1 MMSETQ
7 SPAPQTPEAQ
17 PPLLRISALTK
28 KFGGFTALDNVSVDI
43 RPGERFGLI
52 GPNGSGKTTF
62 VNVISG
68 HTRPNGGTIS
78 FDGVSLAGS
87 NPFQIAKVGLT
98 RTYQAVRVFGEL
110 TVRENI
116 ATALV
121 DARDP
126 AGPDVV
132 DEIADWLR
140 ISHRYDARAGGL
152 TLMEQ
157 RQLELLVR
165 LVQRP
170 KLMMLD
176 EPVGGLSSS
185 EVRTMI
191 GLLSELKSRCTV
203 FLIEHTMKVIR
214 ELADK
219 VVVLMAGEKLAEGSP
234 TDILADQRVIDR
246 YLGTADA

>member
-1 MMSETQ
+1 MSDI
-7 SPAPQTPEAQ
+7 
-17 PPLLRISALTK
+17 LLDARAISK
-28 KFGGFTALDNVSVDI
+28 RFGGVVALRSIDLVQH
-43 RPGERFGLI
+43 RGETLGMI

-68 HTRPNGGTIS
+68 HTRPNSGTVA
-78 FDGVSLAGS
+78 FDGVPLAGS
-87 NPFQIAKVGLT
+87 SPFQIAKAGLT

-110 TVRENI
+110 TVRENV

-126 AGPDVV
+126 VAPETVE
-132 DEIADWLR
+132 EIADWLR
-140 ISHRYDARAGGL
+140 IAHRYDSRAGGL

-157 RQLELLVR
+157 RQLELLMR

-176 EPVGGLSSS
+176 EPVGGLSSA

-191 GLLSELKSRCTV
+191 ALLSELKARCTIFV
-203 FLIEHTMKVIR
+203 IEHTMKVIR

-219 VVVLMAGEKLAEGSP
+219 VVVLMAGEKLAEGP
-234 TDILADQRVIDR
+234 PADILADQRVIDR
-246 YLGTADA
+246 YLGSVDA

>member
-1 MMSETQ
+1 MRQ
-7 SPAPQTPEAQ
+7 V
-17 PPLLRISALTK
+17 LLDARAISK
-28 KFGGFTALDNVSVDI
+28 RFGGVVALKNIDLVQ
-43 RPGERFGLI
+43 RRGETLGMI

-68 HTRPNGGTIS
+68 HIRPNSGTIS
-78 FDGVSLAGS
+78 FDGVPLAGS
-87 NPFQIAKVGLT
+87 NPFQIAKAGLT

-126 AGPDVV
+126 AGPDAV

-140 ISHRYDARAGGL
+140 ITHRYNARAGGL

-157 RQLELLVR
+157 RQLELLMR

-191 GLLSELKSRCTV
+191 GLLSELKSRCTIFV
-203 FLIEHTMKVIR
+203 IEHTMKVIR

-219 VVVLMAGEKLAEGSP
+219 VVVLMAGEKLAEGP
-234 TDILADQRVIDR
+234 PADILADQRVIDR

>member
-1 MMSETQ
+1 MSDILLSAQ
-7 SPAPQTPEAQ
+7 SV
-17 PPLLRISALTK
+17 TK
-28 KFGGFTALDNVSVDI
+28 RFGGVVALKGIDLVQH
-43 RPGERFGLI
+43 RGETLGMI

-68 HTRPNGGTIS
+68 HTKPNAGTIL
-78 FDGVSLAGS
+78 FDGALLSGRK
-87 NPFQIAKVGLT
+87 PFRIAQAGLT

-110 TVRENI
+110 TVKENVAI
-116 ATALV
+116 AMV
-121 DARDP
+121 DAPDA
-126 AGPDVV
+126 AGAHDVA
-132 DEIADWLR
+132 ELADWLR
-140 ISHRYDARAGGL
+140 ITHRYDAKAGGL

-157 RQLELLVR
+157 RQVELLMR
-165 LVQRP
+165 LVKKP

-176 EPVGGLSSS
+176 EPVGGLSST

-191 GLLSELKSRCTV
+191 ALLSELKSRCTIFV
-203 FLIEHTMKVIR
+203 IEHTMKVIR

-234 TDILADQRVIDR
+234 AAILADQRVIDR

>member
-1 MMSETQ
+1 MSYVLLEARAVSKRYGGVDALKNIDLVQYRGET
-7 SPAPQTPEAQ
+7 
-17 PPLLRISALTK
+17 L
-28 KFGGFTALDNVSVDI
+28 GM
-43 RPGERFGLI
+43 I

-62 VNVISG
+62 VNVITG
-68 HTRPNGGTIS
+68 HTRPNGGVIS
-78 FDGVSLAGS
+78 FDGVPLAGR
-87 NPFQIAKVGLT
+87 NPFQIANAGLT

-110 TVRENI
+110 TVRENVE
-116 ATALV
+116 TAMV

-126 AGPDVV
+126 ASPEIV

-140 ISHRYDARAGGL
+140 IAHRYGVRAGGL

-157 RQLELLVR
+157 RQLELLMR

-191 GLLSELKSRCTV
+191 GLLSELKSRCTIFV
-203 FLIEHTMKVIR
+203 IEHTMKVIR

>member
-1 MMSETQ
+1 MTEVLL
-7 SPAPQTPEAQ
+7 EAKAVSK
-17 PPLLRISALTK
+17 R
-28 KFGGFTALDNVSVDI
+28 FGGVVALKGIDLVQY
-43 RPGERFGLI
+43 RGETLGMI

-62 VNVISG
+62 VNLISG
-68 HTRPNGGTIS
+68 HTRLSSGSIA
-78 FDGVSLAGS
+78 FDRVSLAGK
-87 NPFQIAKVGLT
+87 NPSQVAKAGLT

-110 TVRENI
+110 TVRENV

-121 DARDP
+121 DAR
-126 AGPDVV
+126 ARLGAEAV
-132 DEIADWLR
+132 DELADWLR

-157 RQLELLVR
+157 RQLELLMR
-165 LVQRP
+165 LVQQP

-203 FLIEHTMKVIR
+203 FVIEHTMKVIR

-234 TDILADQRVIDR
+234 TEILADQRVIDR